1 MKVVIIDDEEDIR
14 SVASM
19 SLGILGGIEVVEAE
33 GGRDGIAKAAAEQ
46 PDAILLDA
54 MMPEMDGPATLE
66 ALRNNPDTASI
77 PVIFLTAKA
86 IRSEVDKLMAM
97 GAAGVLSKPFDP
109 TTLAT
114 QVREILEKK

>member
-86 IRSEVDKLMAM
+86 IRSEVDKLRAM

>member
-19 SLGILGGIEVVEAE
+19 SLGILGGIDVVEAE
-33 GGRDGIAKAAAEQ
+33 SGKDGIAKAAAEK
-46 PDAILLDA
+46 PDVILLDA

-86 IRSEVDKLMAM
+86 IRSEVEKLRSM
-97 GAAGVLSKPFDP
+97 GALGVLSKPFDP
-109 TTLAT
+109 TTLAN
-114 QVREILEKK
+114 QVREMLEKS

>member
-33 GGRDGIAKAAAEQ
+33 SGMDGVSKAAREQ
-46 PDAILLDA
+46 PDVILLDA

-66 ALRNNPDTASI
+66 ALRNNPETAAI

-86 IRSEVDKLMAM
+86 IRAELDKLRSL
-97 GAAGVLSKPFDP
+97 GVAGVLSKPFDP

-114 QVREILEKK
+114 QVREILEGK